1 MPLLFDSTTFQIVIG
16 QILGKVFG
24 WFFCKIYDKIILFW
38 NFFIETINISYS
50 KNSQAVAI
58 LTAESYV
65 IHDGGK
71 VKIMAEISGVETT
84 KNDYF
89 TIQCGPAINSDDILD
104 AVAPR
109 CVLSTPFSSLVSKI
123 PYFLK

>member
-1 MPLLFDSTTFQIVIG
+1 MPLFFDSTTFQIVIG
-16 QILGKVFG
+16 QILGSFV
-24 WFFCKIYDKIILFW
+24 WFFCKIYDKIISFW
-38 NFFIETINISYS
+38 NFLTFIETINIPYS
-50 KNSQAVAI
+50 KYSKAVAI

-65 IHDGGK
+65 IYDGGK
-71 VKIMAEISGVETT
+71 VKIMAEISGIETT

-109 CVLSTPFSSLVSKI
+109 CVLSTPFSSLV
-123 PYFLK
+123 F